1 MREVGNWLAK
11 SGFGRFFGEQVDGK
25 VGAKLYGV
33 KVGDKISVKSSTK
46 VADKGGLKNAFA
58 LAVLF
63 AFLAILPLQG
73 AQAGGGFVGEGSRS
87 HSLTS
92 VLGALKGS
100 DGAVVRL
107 SGSILRQV
115 GLQKYEFSDGKNRI
129 ILKIDDEDW
138 DGLEVSSQDLIEI
151 YGVVDYR
158 FGRANQIS
166 VKSIRKLN

>member
-11 SGFGRFFGEQVDGK
+11 SGFGRFFGEQVGGNA
-25 VGAKLYGV
+25 GAQLGGVKANAKSRV
-33 KVGDKISVKSSTK
+33 KVGG
-46 VADKGGLKNAFA
+46 KGGWKNAFA

-63 AFLAILPLQG
+63 AFLALLPLQG
-73 AQAGGGFVGEGSRS
+73 EQFSGGFVGAGSRS
-87 HSLTS
+87 HSITS

-100 DGAVVRL
+100 DGVVVRL

-115 GLQKYEFSDGKNRI
+115 GLHKYEFSDGKNRI
-129 ILKIDDEDW
+129 VLKIEDEDW
-138 DGLEVSSQDLIEI
+138 GGLEVSSQDLIEI
-151 YGVVDYR
+151 YGLVDYR